1 MCVAIVYGWNVTQLT
16 IREGTELS
24 VQVVILK
31 GLRTLVNVPF
41 LTYEVRLAP
50 GGNASTYYLTE
61 SCVADTDKVDP

>member
-31 GLRTLVNVPF
+31 GLNELVNNPF
-41 LTYEVRLAP
+41 LTYTTYEVRLAP
-50 GGNASTYYLTE
+50 GGNASTYY
-61 SCVADTDKVDP
+61 